1 MFSGDDATGPKPPP
15 WVLWA
20 HQQEGADAID
30 GAPEKRLVACS
41 PTGSGKTLLGM
52 ELARR
57 TIAKGMRVMVMAP
70 RHELIQQFKERMD
83 TWANGGY
90 GIIAAGF
97 KHWQNLYCPL
107 QLASVDTLVSRVIK
121 RHRLTLP
128 AADLV

>member
-1 MFSGDDATGPKPPP
+1 MPSGDGTTEPKAP
-15 WVLWA
+15 WTLWE
-20 HQQEGADAID
+20 HQREGADVIETA
-30 GAPEKRLVACS
+30 AERCLVAAS

-57 TIAKGMRVMVMAP
+57 AIAQGGRVMVMAP

-83 TWANGGY
+83 SWASGTY

-107 QLASVDTLVSRVIK
+107 Q
-121 RHRLTLP
+121 
-128 AADLV
+128 